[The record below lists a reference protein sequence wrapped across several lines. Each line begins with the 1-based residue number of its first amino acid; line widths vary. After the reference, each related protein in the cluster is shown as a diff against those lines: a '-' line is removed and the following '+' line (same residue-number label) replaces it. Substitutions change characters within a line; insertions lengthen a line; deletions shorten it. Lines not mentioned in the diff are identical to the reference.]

1 MNSSF
6 PYTLSRQKV
15 FDLDILLPDPEEVK
29 KVFEDHKAAGIEKP
43 FPFWTRIWPSA
54 MAMSIFIDNNPHYVS
69 GKDVLELGAGLAIPS
84 FIASR
89 YADHV
94 LTSDHIEEA
103 IWLLRKNLRELK
115 ISNIRAEQLDWNELP
130 EEIHADI
137 VIMSDV
143 NYSPQSFESLHNVIK
158 RFLTAGSSIIL
169 STPGR
174 IAAKSFLDFLIPYIS
189 IRETMYISGTE
200 ILILVLKKN
209 TVVTA
214 GSKLSL

>member
-1 MNSSF
+1 LNKSF

-29 KVFEDHKAAGIEKP
+29 EIFENHQVAGIEKP
-43 FPFWTRIWPSA
+43 FPFWTRVWPSA
-54 MAMSIFIDNNPHYVS
+54 MAMSIFIDNNAHYVA

-89 YADHV
+89 YAEHV
-94 LTSDHIEEA
+94 LTSDHIDEA
-103 IWLLRKNLRELK
+103 IWLLRKNISELK
-115 ISNIRAEQLDWNELP
+115 ISNIRAEQMDWNALP
-130 EEIHADI
+130 EDIHADT

-143 NYSPQSFESLHNVIK
+143 NYSPESFHPLNKIIK
-158 RFLTAGSSIIL
+158 RYLNARSVIIL

-174 IAAKSFLDFLIPYIS
+174 IAAKSFLDFLVPYIAV
-189 IRETMYISGTE
+189 RETMDISGTQ

-209 TVVTA
+209 THWAA